1 MPGAQEKTRRTRCS
15 RTSTDWIAEQPGTD
29 PARIVVAGASA
40 GGDSPRPWPRA
51 PETTGPSGQRCNW
64 IGRKPGDD
72 SPEITEYGKTMAD
85 FVIDQFE
92 VDLRIW
98 AHQRYSDPPALSRK
112 ESRDSPRCANGRGS
126 STPPGGATAPARP
139 GSGAVAPRPRAVTG
153 TYWHTTDDITLPH
166 DRKASRRGLFRPGP
180 SLPGRHRQP
189 RHRNDQPH
197 PRASR
202 SGSGWAAMLLAR
214 EDRAGRGRDR
224 RYRAG
229 RLRSPTDRPKPQVVP
244 IPTFTT
250 PRRGRREHGND
261 RLSGRD
267 HRNPHIE
274 YMPTITRRFPVA
286 HVLCAPPRAPTC
298 DSQPPTTRTFRWY
311 SACA

>member
-1 MPGAQEKTRRTRCS
+1 MHTGMLGAQEKTRRTRCS

-29 PARIVVAGASA
+29 PARIVIAGASA
-40 GGDSPRPWPRA
+40 GGDSRRPWPCA

-72 SPEITEYGKTMAD
+72 SPEITEYGATVAD

-92 VDLRIW
+92 ADLRIW

-126 STPPGGATAPARP
+126 STPPGGPTAPARP

-153 TYWHTTDDITLPH
+153 TYRHTTDDITLPH
-166 DRKASRRGLFRPGP
+166 DRKESRRELFRPGP
-180 SLPGRHRQP
+180 SLPGRHRQH
-189 RHRNDQPH
+189 RHRNDQPY

-202 SGSGWAAMLLAR
+202 SGSRWAAMLLAR
-214 EDRAGRGRDR
+214 NDRAGAGEIVGIEPVDFDHQPTART
-224 RYRAG
+224 AG
-229 RLRSPTDRPKPQVVP
+229 R
-244 IPTFTT
+244 
-250 PRRGRREHGND
+250 
-261 RLSGRD
+261 
-267 HRNPHIE
+267 PHS
-274 YMPTITRRFPVA
+274 
-286 HVLCAPPRAPTC
+286 HVHNAPPRAPTC

-311 SACA
+311 STCA